1 MITPNPDVKHYTK
14 VSPIGKPILD
24 IFDGIDYEKSC
35 VKNMQAMQYYH
46 QWGCFLCTAMK
57 YLWRLGQKSPDL
69 KADLIKAIDY
79 FQWAIDDELNGL
91 PESLSENDVLLAIE
105 KCKELMNNEK

>member
-24 IFDGIDYEKSC
+24 IFDIDYQESC
-35 VKNMQAMQYYH
+35 IETIQVMQYYED
-46 QWGCFLCTAMK
+46 WNFNLLTAMK
-57 YLWRLGQKSPDL
+57 YLWRLGQKSPDV

-79 FQWAIDDELNGL
+79 FQWAIDDQLNDL
-91 PESLSENDVLLAIE
+91 PDSLSENDILLAIE
-105 KCKELMNNEK
+105 KCKELLNNEK